1 MARHGAHGR
10 IACTPD
16 ARCVSDME
24 RLRQRAQGEKRSAQ
38 ITRSGMGYQGA
49 RPARHGIA
57 SRNARRGEGG
67 APSCR
72 RTDKASRGRR
82 SSRRMSTC
90 CTPSGPPCAL

>member
-1 MARHGAHGR
+1 MARHGAHGS

-57 SRNARRGEGG
+57 SRNARRGRGQGRCHHHVGRLVEPLVVD
-67 APSCR
+67 AP
-72 RTDKASRGRR
+72 A
-82 SSRRMSTC
+82 
-90 CTPSGPPCAL
+90 AE